1 MEGSVRQLKFQ
12 FEPGQ
17 PERTVAPEALDWPL
31 FMRRLRWQLGLNQA
45 EFANAYRIDLERL
58 AEVESARAEPDEAL
72 AAYLHMI
79 DRTPEL
85 IARLWMAAA

>member
-1 MEGSVRQLKFQ
+1 MRQLKFQ
-12 FEPGQ
+12 FEAEP
-17 PERTVAPEALDWPL
+17 PERIDAPEALDWPH
-31 FMRRLRWQLGLNQA
+31 FVRRLRWQLGLSQTD
-45 EFANAYRIDLERL
+45 FASAYRIELERL
-58 AEVESARAEPDEAL
+58 AEVEGGRTEPDEAL